1 MTQHPDLPSPPRR
14 DLPPGRQE
22 FHKQRLMSVIDH
34 ETRIAPTPPRARR
47 QSWLIRPVF
56 ALPALALIV
65 AGATAIVAARHD
77 TGGGTSQVITEPAQF
92 ADPHAGS
99 PRGVARL
106 ANRMALV
113 AETRENKPA
122 PTGGWVY
129 IRNKTTEFYVAQN
142 DDTHTRTPTA
152 RASIRQVWTS
162 LDGKKGW
169 LIQSGIGQREGGE
182 TLDSDGGATLNG
194 PSYQLLAALPTDPDA
209 LLSRIYRET
218 RGHGTGPDSEAFATI
233 GDLLGESYP
242 PAKLYP
248 ALYRAAA
255 KIPGVLVVDDAVD
268 ATGRH
273 GVALAR
279 VDESGLRQELIF
291 DKTDYTFL
299 GSREVRT
306 NDLEEIKAGTV
317 TFSSAILQR
326 ALVDRMKQIPAA

>member
-1 MTQHPDLPSPPRR
+1 MTQHPDLPPPPWR
-14 DLPPGRQE
+14 DFPPGRQE
-22 FHKQRLMSVIDH
+22 FHKQRLMSVIDQ
-34 ETRIAPTPPRARR
+34 ETRIAPTPARPRR
-47 QSWLIRPVF
+47 QFWLIRPVF

-65 AGATAIVAARHD
+65 VGATAIVATRHD
-77 TGGGTSQVITEPAQF
+77 TGGGTSQAITEPAQF

-99 PRGVARL
+99 PRGVAQL

-113 AETRENKPA
+113 AKTRENKPA

-129 IRNKTTEFYVAQN
+129 IKNKTTEFYVAQN
-142 DDTHTRTPTA
+142 DDTHTRTLTA

-162 LDGKKGW
+162 RDGKKGW
-169 LIQSGIGQREGGE
+169 LIQSGIRQKEGGE
-182 TLDSDGGATLNG
+182 TLDSDAGGTLNG
-194 PSYQLLAALPTDPDA
+194 PSYELLAALPTDPDA

-218 RGHGTGPDSEAFATI
+218 RGQGTGPDSEAFVTI

-255 KIPGVLVVDDAVD
+255 KIPGVLVVDDVVD

-273 GVALAR
+273 GIALAR